1 MEDIVKSYKNQVP
14 GPFLLTEAILFS
26 SSAEKIKAK
35 YIFKTFF
42 ILVFQILNWLII
54 FFLRFVPSLQRAAPF
69 CNTESNEN
77 QTSNKINISNIA
89 LK

>member
-42 ILVFQILNWLII
+42 ILGFQILNWLII
-54 FFLRFVPSLQRAAPF
+54 FFFFGDLYLLYKEQLHSVILKVMKTKLQIKLIF
-69 CNTESNEN
+69 
-77 QTSNKINISNIA
+77 QT
-89 LK
+89 

>member
-54 FFLRFVPSLQRAAPF
+54 FFFGDLYLLYKEQLHSVILKVMKTKLQIKLIF
-69 CNTESNEN
+69 
-77 QTSNKINISNIA
+77 QTKH
-89 LK
+89 